1 MVSKDPLYEEKKER
15 ILQLYNHPPSDGI
28 VVSFDEKGSI
38 TLKEYGG
45 SSWTTDAKE
54 RRVPDRQKTRG
65 RVELAAAYFPHTGRI
80 FTRFSEKKGSRELVE
95 LLKRIRSEYPEG
107 KLYVILDNH
116 RMHKSKE
123 LKVHL
128 AVDRGIELIYT
139 PTTSSWI
146 NAIEQV
152 FASIQKWVLNNSS
165 FQSIEEV
172 TGMIGRHLTSL
183 GERLVELLAKR
194 PFTFALKMMVQ
205 VINPRPS

>member
-1 MVSKDPLYEEKKER
+1 MVSSDPRYEEKKER
-15 ILQLYNHPPSDGI
+15 ILQLYNNPPDDGV

-45 SSWTTDAKE
+45 SSWSLEQE

-80 FTRFSEKKGSRELVE
+80 FTRFSEKKSSRELIE
-95 LLKRIRSEYPEG
+95 LLKEVRSQYPDG

-123 LKVHL
+123 LKAHL
-128 AVDRGIELIYT
+128 AVDCAIELVYT
-139 PTTSSWI
+139 PTTSSWL

-165 FQSIEEV
+165 FQTVEEV
-172 TGMIGRHLTSL
+172 TGMIERHLTSL
-183 GERLVELLAKR
+183 SGRLVELLAER
-194 PFTFALKMMVQ
+194 PFAFALKMMVQ
-205 VINPRPS
+205 VINRRPS

>member
-1 MVSKDPLYEEKKER
+1 MVSSDPHYEEKKER
-15 ILQLYNHPPSDGI
+15 ILQLYNNPPSDGT

-45 SSWTTDAKE
+45 SAWTIDAKE
-54 RRVPDRQKTRG
+54 RRVPDRQKTKG

-80 FTRFSEKKGSRELVE
+80 FTRFSEKKGSKELVE

-116 RMHKSKE
+116 KMHKSKE
-123 LKVHL
+123 LKAHL
-128 AVDRGIELIYT
+128 AVDRGIELVYT

-146 NAIEQV
+146 NAVEQV

-165 FQSIEEV
+165 FQSVEEV
-172 TGMIGRHLTSL
+172 TGMIERHLTSL
-183 GERLVELLAKR
+183 GERLVDLLAEK

-205 VINPRPS
+205 VINPRPT

>member
-1 MVSKDPLYEEKKER
+1 MNQTETVIGAGLKIVCAREELAQKLSVVARGVSTR
-15 ILQLYNHPPSDGI
+15 TAVQILSGI
-28 VVSFDEKGSI
+28 LLRTAG
-38 TLKEYGG
+38 
-45 SSWTTDAKE
+45 
-54 RRVPDRQKTRG
+54 G

-80 FTRFSEKKGSRELVE
+80 FTRFSEKKGSKELVE

-116 RMHKSKE
+116 KMHKSKE
-123 LKVHL
+123 LKAHL
-128 AVDRGIELIYT
+128 AVDRGIELVYT

-146 NAIEQV
+146 NAVEQV

-165 FQSIEEV
+165 FQSVEEV
-172 TGMIGRHLTSL
+172 TGMIERHLTSL
-183 GERLVELLAKR
+183 GERLVDLLAVK